1 VERRRLAVTGAGGFV
16 GKHVTARAAADGWH
30 VVGFVRSAA
39 AARAVSDNGGQPA
52 DSPVLEADLLVPHLG
67 GCRVVV
73 HLAMIGSERRGE
85 TYESVNVRGTEAVA
99 AAAARAGVP
108 RVVVFSGLGVAR
120 YGQAPR
126 CTNPYFLSK
135 LAAEVALF
143 RSGLE
148 TVVFRPSY
156 VVGPGDPFVPRLVAE
171 MAGGEV
177 EQPGD
182 GSYRLQ
188 PVAVSDAA
196 AAVLASIEDEAP
208 ARPRVVDL
216 VGPEPIRFDRFLERV
231 GEAAGVSGRFRVR
244 SVPVEDAD
252 RRARAGGFHGM
263 SADALDCLLCDEV
276 AEPGPL
282 EALLG
287 RPLAP
292 LDDVIR
298 GALPTT

>member
-1 VERRRLAVTGAGGFV
+1 
-16 GKHVTARAAADGWH
+16 
-30 VVGFVRSAA
+30 
-39 AARAVSDNGGQPA
+39 
-52 DSPVLEADLLVPHLG
+52 
-67 GCRVVV
+67 
-73 HLAMIGSERRGE
+73 MIGSQGRGE
-85 TYESVNVRGTEAVA
+85 TYESVNVRGTEEVA

-120 YGQAPR
+120 FGQAPR

-135 LAAEVALF
+135 LAAEVSLF

-156 VVGPGDPFVPRLVAE
+156 VFGPGDPFVPRLVKE

-188 PVAVSDAA
+188 PVAVGDAV
-196 AAVLASIEDEAP
+196 AAVLASIEGSAP
-208 ARPRVVDL
+208 PRPRVFDL
-216 VGPEPIRFDRFLERV
+216 VGPEPLRFDRFLQRL
-231 GEAAGVSGRFRVR
+231 GEAAGKAGTFRVR
-244 SVPVEDAD
+244 SVSLEEAD

-263 SADALDCLLCDEV
+263 TPDALDCLLCDEI

-282 EALLG
+282 AALVG
-287 RPLAP
+287 RPLTP
-292 LDDVIR
+292 LDAVIR
-298 GALPTT
+298 GALPKA